1 MAWPETLRASK
12 DTGAVMRQERTYLLL
27 GLLAVS
33 LLLAA
38 GCTTPAPPVTPTPTM
53 TMTSPP
59 TTVPATT
66 APATT
71 VPVTTATATATA
83 TTTPPGAATIGL
95 VAKNIAFNTS
105 VISVPACSNVT
116 INFENQDSGVPHN
129 FALYTNNQ
137 RTANLFKG
145 QIITGPSS
153 ITYTFTAPCSVGD
166 YHFQCDPHSGTMFGT
181 FRVF

>member
-38 GCTTPAPPVTPTPTM
+38 GCTTPAPSVTPTPTM